1 MFDFGAPPLRVFEDF
16 KARKPEV
23 HFDYDEIMHETHARV
38 FSVAKL
44 MKIDLL
50 KSMQESLA
58 TAAKEGIGFKD
69 WKEGIIPELKRGG
82 WFGEVRAADTRSGEI
97 KDIYVGSR
105 RLKNIYETNMR
116 TTYARARYE
125 RQMESSLEYFR
136 YVSVLDSATRPKHRQ
151 WHGLILPKDDPFW
164 DKNYPPN
171 DWGCRCS
178 VNAYSREQIKAKGWK
193 VSKAPSVDIASRD
206 FSYSPSRD
214 TQKLRGLIDE
224 RLKELQKRGASERI
238 LKALENE
245 LAFLERSVWE
255 RGLKHLVD
263 ETIIKENLKNPLNV
277 VQVGF
282 LSESLSAAGS
292 EILGKEIKSG
302 GIILT
307 KKELTHASP
316 KRKASYDHALR
327 IDEIRRIPEV
337 LADEGKAYVDL
348 REKKQNIVFIFDD
361 EKDDS
366 RVNLIP
372 IEISKVHKK
381 FGQSNYVITLDKAK
395 RENIIGL
402 IRSGFLRRINGAGGI

>member
-1 MFDFGAPPLRVFEDF
+1 MFDFGASPSAVFEDF
-16 KARKPEV
+16 KAKKPEV

-58 TAAKEGIGFKD
+58 TAAKEGMGFKD
-69 WKEGIIPELKRGG
+69 WKEGIIPELKKGG
-82 WFGEVRAADTRSGEI
+82 WFGEVRAVDTRSGEI

-105 RLKNIYETNMR
+105 RLKNIYGTNMR

-193 VSKAPSVDIASRD
+193 VSKAPSADIASSD
-206 FSYSPSRD
+206 FSYSPGRD

-224 RLKELQKRGASERI
+224 RLKELQKRGTSERI

-255 RGLKHLVD
+255 RGLEEMIKAVVSGN
-263 ETIIKENLKNPLNV
+263 IIKDKAFQV
-277 VQVGF
+277 AQVGR
-282 LSESLSAAGS
+282 LEPNIKKALKELDITPKAEGIVIYQNTISHITRDSKPAAKKPNI
-292 EILGKEIKSG
+292 EEIKSVVG
-302 GIILT
+302 VFAQA
-307 KKELTHASP
+307 KHVF
-316 KRKASYDHALR
+316 YDHKE
-327 IDEIRRIPEV
+327 DV
-337 LADEGKAYVDL
+337 LLYFYGSMQDDGMVNYAVVRLDYVL
-348 REKKQNIVFIFDD
+348 
-361 EKDDS
+361 
-366 RVNLIP
+366 
-372 IEISKVHKK
+372 KK
-381 FGQSNYVITLDKAK
+381 FRMDNFVVTITKIPFKNLKPMLKQTDKNGK
-395 RENIIGL
+395 RTHTR
-402 IRSGFLRRINGAGGI
+402 IR

>member
-1 MFDFGAPPLRVFEDF
+1 MFDFGAPPSKIVEDF
-16 KARKPEV
+16 KAKKPEV

-50 KSMQESLA
+50 KSVQESLEGA
-58 TAAKEGIGFKD
+58 LERGIGFKE
-69 WKEGIIPELKRGG
+69 WKEGIIPELKKGG
-82 WFGEVRAADTRSGEI
+82 WFGEVRAVDTRSGEI

-116 TTYARARYE
+116 TAYARARYE

-193 VSKAPSVDIASRD
+193 VSKTPSADIASSD

-224 RLKELQKRGASERI
+224 RLKELQKRGTSERI

-255 RGLKHLVD
+255 KSLKHAVEELL
-263 ETIIKENLKNPLNV
+263 IKKNWKAPIEVFQIGKLNEELK
-277 VQVGF
+277 
-282 LSESLSAAGS
+282 EKIE
-292 EILGKEIKSG
+292 EIARV
-302 GIILT
+302 
-307 KKELTHASP
+307 ELQSP
-316 KRKASYDHALR
+316 YIAMDKRALRHIREERKGAYGQALR
-327 IDEIRRIPEV
+327 IEEILKIPEV
-337 LADEGKAYVDL
+337 LQRAEDVVFDTENKNVIFWFSDGGDEDKI
-348 REKKQNIVFIFDD
+348 N
-361 EKDDS
+361 
-366 RVNLIP
+366 
-372 IEISKVHKK
+372 KVVIHLNYKIKK
-381 FGQSNYVITLDKAK
+381 FGTENYTITVGKIGRVERERAK
-395 RENIIGL
+395 VYKKIP
-402 IRSGFLRRINGAGGI
+402 